1 LTGSNVEPI
10 IPAPRLSCS
19 VLRSAAFFADLY
31 ASTYPDGIQ
40 GMVLLDAAFPDEP
53 EFDSLWPAAGQCRVW

>member
-1 LTGSNVEPI
+1 
-10 IPAPRLSCS
+10 